1 MRLMNK
7 REELEDLAVQ
17 LKQLSE
23 QLEGMTH
30 LFTEQIIEDANFAG
44 EMVDA
49 YQQYLQ
55 ELMKEHQKMI
65 DFYLGLSKEIKE
77 MAKDYEDYETL
88 LLERIKNL

>member
-1 MRLMNK
+1 MRLMSK
-7 REELEDLAVQ
+7 REELEDLATQ
-17 LKQLSE
+17 LKQLSQ

-30 LFTEQIIEDANFAG
+30 LFAEQIIEDANFAG

-65 DFYLGLSKEIKE
+65 DFYQGLSKEITE